1 MNNNTNREHFSSRL
15 GVLLA
20 MAGGSIGLGNMWR
33 FPYLVGKNGGAA
45 FILVYLVFVV
55 FLCLPILVSE
65 YALGRRTQKNAFGAF
80 RALSENKKW
89 SLIGI
94 FAVSAAVCVLSFYC
108 VVGGWSVKYLLE
120 ALLFKMPILDS
131 EYFGGFISS
140 SWSPLIYT
148 LIFLGM
154 TGGVLVLGIQKGIER
169 FSKVM
174 MLLLFVLIVLIAI
187 RSITL
192 PGAAEGIKYLF
203 VPDLSALDGKAAL
216 EALGQSF
223 FSLSIGCGTVLTYG
237 SYVKKEENIVSTS
250 LLVALFDTTF
260 ALIAGLAII
269 PAVFA
274 IAYMNGATPE
284 IGAGPG
290 LVFITLPAVFN
301 EMPMGGFIAI
311 LFFLSL
317 LIAAITSAI
326 SLMETFV
333 TYEIEEWK
341 VSRGRA
347 VNIAFAI
354 CSVLGIFCS
363 LSQGVLS
370 NVKLFGLNIFDF
382 FDKLSANVL
391 MTGGGLLLVLFV
403 GWSMK
408 KEDYIDELSNGHTN
422 GIPAWLLSTIYYL
435 VKFVA
440 PITIIVVTIANF
452 IL

>member
-1 MNNNTNREHFSSRL
+1 MAREHFGSRM

-20 MAGGSIGLGNMWR
+20 MAGGAVGLGNMWR

-45 FILVYLVFVV
+45 FILVYLLFVV

-80 RALSENKKW
+80 KKKKKNKSW

-94 FAVSAAVCVLSFYC
+94 FAVLAAVCVLSFYC
-108 VVGGWSVKYLLE
+108 VVGGWSVKYLVE
-120 ALLFKMPILDS
+120 SCKFNMPILDS
-131 EYFGGFISS
+131 SYFTGFISS
-140 SWSPLIYT
+140 SFAPVIYT
-148 LIFLGM
+148 LIFLAL
-154 TGGVLVLGIQKGIER
+154 TGSVLVLGIQKGIER

-174 MLLLFVLIVLIAI
+174 MLLLCLLIILIAI
-187 RSITL
+187 RSVTL
-192 PGAAEGIKYLF
+192 PGAMEGMKYLF
-203 VPDLSALDGKAAL
+203 VPNLNALNGKALL

-223 FSLSIGCGTVLTYG
+223 FSLSIGCGTVLTYA
-237 SYVKKEENIVSTS
+237 SYVSKKENIITTS
-250 LLVALFDTTF
+250 FMIAAFDTLFALVAG
-260 ALIAGLAII
+260 IAII

-290 LVFITLPAVFN
+290 LVFITLPSVFN
-301 EMPMGGFIAI
+301 AMPMGNIVAI
-311 LFFLSL
+311 LFFVTL

-341 VSRGRA
+341 LSRTKS
-347 VNIAFAI
+347 VLLAFAI
-354 CSVLGIFCS
+354 CSVLGIICS

-370 NVKLFGLNIFDF
+370 NVRLFGYNIFDF

-422 GIPAWLLSTIYYL
+422 GVPVWLLTTIYYL

-440 PITIIVVTIANF
+440 PITIIAVMLGNF

>member
-1 MNNNTNREHFSSRL
+1 M
-15 GVLLA
+15 
-20 MAGGSIGLGNMWR
+20 
-33 FPYLVGKNGGAA
+33 
-45 FILVYLVFVV
+45 
-55 FLCLPILVSE
+55 
-65 YALGRRTQKNAFGAF
+65 
-80 RALSENKKW
+80 
-89 SLIGI
+89 
-94 FAVSAAVCVLSFYC
+94 
-108 VVGGWSVKYLLE
+108 
-120 ALLFKMPILDS
+120 
-131 EYFGGFISS
+131 
-140 SWSPLIYT
+140 
-148 LIFLGM
+148 
-154 TGGVLVLGIQKGIER
+154 LVLC
-169 FSKVM
+169 
-174 MLLLFVLIVLIAI
+174 VLIVLIAV
-187 RSITL
+187 RSVTL
-192 PGAAEGIKYLF
+192 PGSSEGIKYLF
-203 VPDLSALDGKAAL
+203 VPDLNALDGKAVL

-237 SYVKKEENIVSTS
+237 SYVNKNENIIASS
-250 LLVALFDTTF
+250 LKVAMFDTIF
-260 ALIAGLAII
+260 AMIAGVAII

-274 IAYMNGATPE
+274 IAYMHGATPE

-290 LVFITLPAVFN
+290 LVFITLPSVFN
-301 EMPMGGFIAI
+301 EMPMGGFVAV
-311 LFFLSL
+311 LFFATL

-341 VSRGRA
+341 VSRKKA
-347 VNIAFAI
+347 VWIAFAI

-370 NVKLFGLNIFDF
+370 GVKLFGQNIFDF

-422 GIPAWLLSTIYYL
+422 NVPLWLLSTIYYL

-440 PITIIVVTIANF
+440 PVTIVVVALANF

>member
-1 MNNNTNREHFSSRL
+1 MNNTKREHFGSHL

-20 MAGGSIGLGNMWR
+20 MAGGAIGLGNMWR

-45 FILVYLVFVV
+45 FIAVYLLFVV
-55 FLCLPILVSE
+55 FLCLPILISE

-80 RALSENKKW
+80 KALSKNKSW
-89 SLIGI
+89 SIIGV
-94 FAVSAAVCVLSFYC
+94 FAVSAAICILSFYC
-108 VVGGWSVKYLLE
+108 VVGGWSVKYLVE
-120 ALLFKMPILDS
+120 SFSFNMSALDS
-131 EYFGGFISS
+131 SYFNGFISS
-140 SWSPLIYT
+140 SWSPVLYT
-148 LIFLGM
+148 FVFLAM
-154 TGGVLVLGIQKGIER
+154 TGGILVLGIQKGVER

-174 MLLLFVLIVLIAI
+174 MMLLCFLIILIAI

-192 PGAAEGIKYLF
+192 PGATEGIKYLF
-203 VPDLSALDGKAAL
+203 VPDWSELDGKAVL

-237 SYVKKEENIVSTS
+237 SYVKKDENIISSS
-250 LLVALFDTTF
+250 LLVSVFDTTF

-274 IAYMNGATPE
+274 IAYMNGVTPE

-290 LVFITLPAVFN
+290 LVFITLPSVFN
-301 EMPMGGFIAI
+301 EMPMGNIIAV
-311 LFFLSL
+311 LFFATL

-341 VSRGRA
+341 VSRAKA
-347 VNIAFAI
+347 VVIAFAI
-354 CSVLGIFCS
+354 CSLLGVFCS

-370 NVKLFGLNIFDF
+370 GVKLFGLNIFDF

-391 MTGGGLLLVLFV
+391 MTGGGFLLVLFV

-422 GIPAWLLSTIYYL
+422 NVPQWLLTSIYYI

-440 PITIIVVTIANF
+440 PITILIVTIANF

>member
-1 MNNNTNREHFSSRL
+1 MAREHFGSRM

-20 MAGGSIGLGNMWR
+20 MAGGAIGLGNMWR

-45 FILVYLVFVV
+45 FILVYLLFVV
-55 FLCLPILVSE
+55 FLSLPILVSE

-80 RALSENKKW
+80 KMLSKNKNW

-94 FAVSAAVCVLSFYC
+94 FAVLAAVCVLSFYC
-108 VVGGWSVKYLLE
+108 VVGGWSVKYLVE
-120 ALLFKMPILDS
+120 SCKFNMPILDS
-131 EYFGGFISS
+131 SYFTGFISS
-140 SWSPLIYT
+140 SFAPVIYT
-148 LIFLGM
+148 LIFLAL
-154 TGGVLVLGIQKGIER
+154 TGSVLVLGIQKGIER

-174 MLLLFVLIVLIAI
+174 MLLLCLLIILIAI
-187 RSITL
+187 RSVTL
-192 PGAAEGIKYLF
+192 PGAMEGMKYLF
-203 VPDLSALDGKAAL
+203 VPNLNALNGKALL

-237 SYVKKEENIVSTS
+237 SYVSKKENIITTS
-250 LLVALFDTTF
+250 FMVAGFDTLFALVAG
-260 ALIAGLAII
+260 IAII

-290 LVFITLPAVFN
+290 LVFITLPSVFN
-301 EMPMGGFIAI
+301 AMPMGNMVAI
-311 LFFLSL
+311 LFFVTL

-341 VSRGRA
+341 ISRTKS
-347 VNIAFAI
+347 VLLAFAI
-354 CSVLGIFCS
+354 CSVLGIICS

-370 NVKLFGLNIFDF
+370 NVRLFGYNIFDF

-422 GIPAWLLSTIYYL
+422 GVPVWLLTTIYYL

-440 PITIIVVTIANF
+440 PITIIAVMLGNF

>member
-1 MNNNTNREHFSSRL
+1 MAREHFGSRM

-20 MAGGSIGLGNMWR
+20 MAGGAVGLGNMWR

-45 FILVYLVFVV
+45 FILVYLLFVV

-80 RALSENKKW
+80 KMLSKNKSW

-94 FAVSAAVCVLSFYC
+94 FAVLAAVCVLSFYC
-108 VVGGWSVKYLLE
+108 VVGGWSVKYLVE
-120 ALLFKMPILDS
+120 SCKFNMPILDS
-131 EYFGGFISS
+131 SYFTGFISS
-140 SWSPLIYT
+140 SFAPVIYT
-148 LIFLGM
+148 LIFLAL
-154 TGGVLVLGIQKGIER
+154 TGSVLVLGIQKGIER

-174 MLLLFVLIVLIAI
+174 MLLLCLLIILIAI
-187 RSITL
+187 RSVTL
-192 PGAAEGIKYLF
+192 PGAMEGMKYLF
-203 VPDLSALDGKAAL
+203 VPILNALNGKALL

-223 FSLSIGCGTVLTYG
+223 FSLSIGCGTVLTYA
-237 SYVKKEENIVSTS
+237 SYVSKKENIITTS
-250 LLVALFDTTF
+250 FMIAAFDTLFALVAG
-260 ALIAGLAII
+260 IAII

-290 LVFITLPAVFN
+290 LVFITLPSVFN
-301 EMPMGGFIAI
+301 AMPMGNIVAI
-311 LFFLSL
+311 LFFVTL

-341 VSRGRA
+341 LSRTKS
-347 VNIAFAI
+347 VLLAFAI
-354 CSVLGIFCS
+354 CSVLGIICS

-370 NVKLFGLNIFDF
+370 NVRLFGYNIFDF

-422 GIPAWLLSTIYYL
+422 GVPVWLLTTIYYL

-440 PITIIVVTIANF
+440 PITIIAVMLGNF

>member
-1 MNNNTNREHFSSRL
+1 MDNTKREHFGSHI

-20 MAGGSIGLGNMWR
+20 MAGGAIGLGNMWR

-45 FILVYLVFVV
+45 FILVYLIFVV
-55 FLCLPILVSE
+55 FLCLPILISE
-65 YALGRRTQKNAFGAF
+65 YAIGRRTQKNAFGAF
-80 RALSENKKW
+80 RALSKNKNW
-89 SLIGI
+89 SLIGV
-94 FAVSAAVCVLSFYC
+94 FAVLAAVCVLSFYC
-108 VVGGWSVKYLLE
+108 VVGGWSVKYLVESLK
-120 ALLFKMPILDS
+120 FNMPQLDS
-131 EYFGGFISS
+131 SYFNGFISS
-140 SWSPLIYT
+140 SISPVIYT

-154 TGGVLVLGIQKGIER
+154 TGGVLVLGIQNGIER

-174 MLLLFVLIVLIAI
+174 MLVLCVLIVLIAV
-187 RSITL
+187 RSVTL
-192 PGAAEGIKYLF
+192 PGSSEGIKYLF
-203 VPDLSALDGKAAL
+203 VPDLNALDGKAVL

-237 SYVKKEENIVSTS
+237 SYVNKNENIIASS
-250 LLVALFDTTF
+250 LKVAMFDTIF
-260 ALIAGLAII
+260 AMIAGVAII

-274 IAYMNGATPE
+274 IAYMHGATPE

-290 LVFITLPAVFN
+290 LVFITLPSVFN
-301 EMPMGGFIAI
+301 EMPMGGFVAV
-311 LFFLSL
+311 LFFATL

-341 VSRGRA
+341 VSRKKA
-347 VNIAFAI
+347 VWIAFAI

-370 NVKLFGLNIFDF
+370 GVKLFGQNIFDF

-422 GIPAWLLSTIYYL
+422 NVPLWLLSTIYYL

-440 PITIIVVTIANF
+440 PITIVVVALANF